1 MKKSRV
7 FFIALLIVMS
17 VFLLTVRGKSPRKIT
32 KWAQNLKVEDITS
45 ATTRT
50 SLPDSESFQLSDAE
64 VQEVVGLLN
73 SLIERDFH
81 LNEDAF
87 RPSTPEFTLSLTTS
101 DGEYLIEQSTWPM
114 FELEIEFNGRLWW
127 FSCKELVQLIL
138 EKTGWVPEV
147 IWNGQVS
154 SSNLTAY
161 INDSNDAASSSQ
173 TPETLPIAKVLTRNV
188 DNITSVSVEHT
199 DGRAVQLDNPQL
211 HEIITTLDSM
221 EQKEILQ
228 PPYRFYS
235 NHEGNRFTITI
246 EYEDSST
253 DVIFFRE
260 EAFYLHPILGTYA
273 VSHGLG
279 FSIDANSELY
289 SILEEVLNE

>member
-32 KWAQNLKVEDITS
+32 KWAQNLKVEDIIS

-50 SLPDSESFQLSDAE
+50 SLPNSKSFQLGDAE
-64 VQEVVGLLN
+64 IQEIVSHIN
-73 SLIERDFH
+73 SLFEYDFH

-260 EAFYLHPILGTYA
+260 EAFYLHPILGPYA

-279 FSIDANSELY
+279 FSIDTNSELY